1 MQVKKF
7 EAPTIQEALDHIKRE
22 LGPEAIILQT
32 KKNKRGFGLMSKS
45 SVEVTAAVS
54 ERSIQKKQTAEK
66 RLPEETRKA
75 VQRMPAYKQAEL
87 YGGMA
92 GESARE
98 EAIDS
103 HLSRAASQTRDQVEV
118 RRQQA
123 PAQQQRAVA
132 QPARAIAKPVAAA
145 ATAPAFRSAPV
156 IPTAHV
162 FSKPI
167 TQRRYVD
174 IEDEES
180 LAGQLADKT
189 AGAPVGNLSIEQE
202 VEHLKRMLQELHR
215 AQEKDGGS
223 GSHALV
229 GGAINL
235 GTELTPALQDAFD
248 QMVVGGI
255 DKRYALSLVKKVKFE
270 IGEGGSTDPDRVIDQ
285 LAGEIMQ
292 SIEVISPLSGLE
304 AGRGQPTVIALVG
317 PTGVGKTTTVA
328 KIASQ
333 AIRGKNLRVGLIN
346 LDSYK
351 VAAFDQLATYAK
363 ILNVPFRSASST
375 EDLQAAMADFQDLDL
390 VLIDTAGRSQRDQS
404 ALKETETLIS
414 AIPNVQTHLVLSST
428 TRDTELYDMASRF
441 KVFHPQ
447 GLILSKLDEATI
459 HGGIYNVSQR
469 AKLPLIYF
477 TTGQRVPEDIE
488 EATSERLV
496 ALLMNL

>member
-66 RLPEETRKA
+66 RLPEETRKT

-87 YGGMA
+87 YGGLS
-92 GESARE
+92 GED
-98 EAIDS
+98 AIDS

-118 RRQQA
+118 RRSQPA
-123 PAQQQRAVA
+123 PAQRPAA
-132 QPARAIAKPVAAA
+132 QPARQIARPAAQPA
-145 ATAPAFRSAPV
+145 TTTAPAFRSEPAV
-156 IPTAHV
+156 PTAHV
-162 FSKPI
+162 FAKPI

-180 LAGQLADKT
+180 MAGQLADKT
-189 AGAPVGNLSIEQE
+189 AGAPVGNLSIAQE

-215 AQEKDGGS
+215 AQEKEGGS
-223 GSHALV
+223 GSQALV

-270 IGEGGSTDPDRVIDQ
+270 LGETSSSDPDRVVDQ

-292 SIEVISPLSGLE
+292 SIEVVSPLEGLE

-333 AIRGKNLRVGLIN
+333 AIRGRNLRVGLIN

-363 ILNVPFRSASST
+363 ILNVPFRSASSA
-375 EDLQAAMADFQDLDL
+375 EDLQAAIADFQELDL
-390 VLIDTAGRSQRDQS
+390 VLIDTAGRSQRDQG
-404 ALKETETLIS
+404 ALKETENLMS
-414 AIPNVQTHLVLSST
+414 VIPNIQTHLVLSST

-441 KVFHPQ
+441 TVFHPQ
-447 GLILSKLDEATI
+447 GLILSKLDEASI

-469 AKLPLIYF
+469 AKLPLVYF

-488 EATSERLV
+488 DATPERLV